1 MTDWLTIGQSFP
13 QSIPTNDKL
22 KRKRDKK
29 QVAKLAPSEIQI
41 EAALK
46 ELSNLKKVKAVE
58 AEAEAMS
65 KDFRKVLI
73 TTGDTQFELWTNR
86 VKNNDLLRFGLMA
99 SDVKSFKRLTK

>member
-13 QSIPTNDKL
+13 SSRPSNDKL

-41 EAALK
+41 DAALK
-46 ELSNLKKVKAVE
+46 ELNNLKKVKAVE

-73 TTGDTQFELWTNR
+73 TSGDTQFELWTNR